1 MDADRVR
8 QIEVLYHAAREREPG
23 ERAAFLQEAGEELR
37 HEVESLLAQDSL
49 SGLLERPA
57 WGFAGSALSDSV
69 EARLAAGIQFGPYQI
84 LSLLGTGGMAQVYKA
99 RDTRLGRSVALKIT
113 SKLRFERE
121 ARAASAL
128 NHPNICTIYDVGE
141 VEGRLFLVME
151 LLEGNTLRE
160 RINGKPFD
168 IGTAVAMG
176 IEIADALEEV
186 MPKVWCIGTSSLPTS
201 S

>member
-99 RDTRLGRSVALKIT
+99 RDTRLGRAVALKIT

>member
-37 HEVESLLAQDSL
+37 HEVESLLAQGSL